1 MLACDFFHVD
11 GAVTRVGRC
20 RRETHYVGGRAG
32 LVDVNIGLC
41 SIGAMTLERAVEQ
54 LDRKQQRQRRTR
66 RDRHCEHA
74 QLWRRRDVGTQRKH
88 DAEYERQPCLPA
100 PATRVLPSTVRPSR
114 WSTIRL
120 RSVARSRQS
129 SRPRRSEVGTRAR
142 ADTRRTPLRAR
153 PELCRRIAPTA
164 SDPRGWL
171 SSSCITASATTAARN
186 LDGGGNL
193 QFTAGEG
200 VCRWCTRR
208 AWGHDLRVRRVR
220 GKPLTTSRSWCFLEG
235 RSPRPQPGR
244 CAPGLPLRVIAPLDP
259 FHFGVAAAVR
269 SDRTR

>member
-1 MLACDFFHVD
+1 MD

-66 RDRHCEHA
+66 SA
-74 QLWRRRDVGTQRKH
+74 LAPPRRWHTVKARCRIRT
-88 DAEYERQPCLPA
+88 PA
-100 PATRVLPSTVRPSR
+100 MPSSARNRVLPSTVRPSR

-120 RSVARSRQS
+120 RSEARSRQS

-244 CAPGLPLRVIAPLDP
+244 CAPGLPLRVIVPLDP
-259 FHFGVAAAVR
+259 FHFGVAAVR